1 MQATSSPLSRRDFL
15 CRAAVTGAAAAL
27 PWPSPAQAPAPP
39 KCPLVVFSK
48 AFQHLDFTATA
59 ALIADAGYDGIEC
72 PVRKGGQVLPERVEE
87 DLPKLVEA
95 LKQKGKFLE
104 IATTDIREVTPL
116 NEKVLR
122 TAAKLGIRR
131 YRLGES
137 HYDLA
142 KPIPPQLAEIK
153 SRLKDLTALNRELG
167 ICAGFQ
173 NHSGANYIGAP
184 VWDIY
189 ELIRDLD
196 PAAIGIFFDIAH
208 ATIEGGYAWGIHAK
222 LMEPRFQAVY
232 IKDFTWAKTTKGW
245 TAQWCPVGQG
255 MIHPTF
261 AARLAKSNFSGPISH
276 HFEYEI
282 GRDAEMERLIKA
294 DFRGLKRWLA
304 GQSA

>member
-1 MQATSSPLSRRDFL
+1 MQAPSLPLSRRNFL
-15 CRAAVTGAAAAL
+15 GRAAVAGAAAAL
-27 PWPSPAQAPAPP
+27 PWPTPAQTPAPS
-39 KCPLVVFSK
+39 KRPLVVFSK
-48 AFQHLDFTATA
+48 AFQHLDFSATA
-59 ALIADAGYDGIEC
+59 ALIADVGYDGIEC

-95 LKQKGKFLE
+95 LKQQGKTLA

-122 TAAKLGIRR
+122 AAARLGIRR
-131 YRLGES
+131 YRLAES

-153 SRLKDLTALNRELG
+153 ARLKDLAAFNRELG
-167 ICAGFQ
+167 ICAGYQ

-196 PAAIGIFFDIAH
+196 PAAIGIFFDLGH
-208 ATIEGGYAWGIHAK
+208 ATIEGGYAWGIHAR

-232 IKDFTWAKTTKGW
+232 IKDFTWAKTAKGW
-245 TAQWCPVGQG
+245 AAQWCPVGQG
-255 MIHPTF
+255 MINQTF
-261 AARLAKSNFSGPISH
+261 ATRLAKSNFSGPISH
-276 HFEYEI
+276 HIEYEI
-282 GRDAEMERLIKA
+282 GRGADMERLIKA
-294 DFRGLKRWLA
+294 DFLGLKRWLA
-304 GQSA
+304 GQPT